1 MDVEETTGLQNN
13 PTELFEGDNGEGDNG
28 EGEDGEGEDGE
39 GEDGEG
45 EDGEGEDVTF
55 MNKTV
60 TISDNGTMVIN

>member
-28 EGEDGEGEDGE
+28 EGDN
-39 GEDGEG
+39 GEG